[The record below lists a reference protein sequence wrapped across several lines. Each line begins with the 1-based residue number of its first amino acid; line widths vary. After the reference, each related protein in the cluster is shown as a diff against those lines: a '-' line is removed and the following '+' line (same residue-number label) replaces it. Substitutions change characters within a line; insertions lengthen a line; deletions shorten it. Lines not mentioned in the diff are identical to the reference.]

1 MPEGKFKGTSTSG
14 NIHEAIEIAVLN
26 AKDGLPSSLVHWEL
40 IKLTGEYGGI
50 VELTNLTVE
59 IFAKTPE

>member
-14 NIHEAIEIAVLN
+14 NIHEAIAIAVQN

-40 IKLTGEYGGI
+40 IKLSGEYGGYAEI
-50 VELTNLTVE
+50 TDLTVE
-59 IFAKTPE
+59 ISAKTPD